1 MTRSW
6 SLSRRALVAFCLSLG
21 AVGCGPGRAAERPTV
36 VRERAEDSVPPAL
49 RADLTT
55 VARRL
60 ERAGLKASGRGLWGF
75 MLAGSHA
82 TLPVTIDANSCV
94 TVVARATRGARDVD
108 AALYAADGRLLALDS
123 GAGANPTVQACAA
136 SVRAQA
142 YYVIQFYEGDGSFA
156 ALPYVGPR
164 AASRRAAAAIGG
176 KLAFAEIVDAPEVAE
191 EPVSAL
197 TEGLRK
203 RGFSAVGEPRQFVI
217 AQGERVRSTLPVEVG
232 QCYTVASFGGPGV
245 EALRLRLLDDQGQVV
260 SEADDAAPRAAA
272 QLCARTTAAYA
283 IESEA
288 AAGAG
293 EVLLLTYR
301 VDVLTAGGDAGL
313 WLGYRPERTI
323 RPAAKQPTDTSAPGT
338 HTK

>member
-1 MTRSW
+1 MTWNGLASVLASVCV
-6 SLSRRALVAFCLSLG
+6 SLYAS
-21 AVGCGPGRAAERPTV
+21 GCVTGKAAQ
-36 VRERAEDSVPPAL
+36 REASARDQAQRSVPPAL
-49 RADLTT
+49 RKDMDNMSR
-55 VARRL
+55 VL
-60 ERAGLKASGRGLWGF
+60 ERSGLKMSGRGLWGF

-82 TLPVTIDANSCV
+82 TLPVTIAANSCV

-136 SVRAQA
+136 DVSAQA
-142 YYVIQFYEGDGSFA
+142 YYVIQFYEGDGSFV

-164 AASRRAAAAIGG
+164 AASRRAGAAIGG

-203 RGFSAVGEPRQFVI
+203 RGFSAVGEPREFAI
-217 AQGERVRSTLPVEVG
+217 AEGERVRSALPVEAG

-245 EALRLRLLDDQGQVV
+245 QSLRLRLLDEQGRVV
-260 SEADDAAPRAAA
+260 SEADDSTPRAAA
-272 QLCARTTAAYA
+272 QLCARATAPYA
-283 IESEA
+283 IEAES

-293 EVLLLTYR
+293 EVLVLTYR

-313 WLGYRPERTI
+313 WLGYRPDRTI
-323 RPAAKQPTDTSAPGT
+323 RPAAKQPTDSPASGA
-338 HTK
+338 HVK